1 MLQYNYSTS
10 LYIGETSQGI
20 PMPVFFDLHTPIFN
34 DKPPGCLIT
43 GQPGSGKTYLA
54 MTLTAMSAILGK
66 TTVVLD
72 PKGDF
77 VSLMNLQKD
86 IGKFSFWD
94 LSNKKLR
101 GLLDPFRMAKDP
113 GDQLDLAFTVIELF
127 TGGISRDERTALAP
141 IIKDVA
147 QNPNPSLGKVV
158 QELRGSPRQDAR
170 NLGTTLDLISNLPL
184 AGLCFAQA
192 GTNLSSVNLASGLT
206 VITLVGMEMPKEGGT
221 DNKSRLATG
230 ILFLVTDFIRRLMV
244 QADSKQPKT
253 LVIDEA
259 WAILQTPSGAQ
270 VIKEVALLGR
280 SKNLAM
286 LLVTQNNSHL
296 AHLDIENT
304 LTTRFAFA
312 SSAKEADA
320 IIRDMRLPEG
330 EGFEGLV
337 TSLGKGEC
345 LMQDFTGRYS
355 TVQISNW
362 NKEWN
367 EAFKTNPLE
376 KARQEKARK
385 AAGG

>member
-1 MLQYNYSTS
+1 MMQYNYSTS

-34 DKPPGCLIT
+34 DKPPGCVIT
-43 GQPGSGKTYLA
+43 GQPGSGKTFLA

-77 VSLMNLQKD
+77 VSLRDLRKD
-86 IGKFSFWD
+86 IGQFNFWD
-94 LSNKKLR
+94 LSNRKLR

-113 GDQLDLAFTVIELF
+113 GEQLDLAFTVIELF

-141 IIKDVA
+141 TIKDVA

-158 QELRGSPRQDAR
+158 QELRGSPRPEAR
-170 NLGTTLDLISNLPL
+170 NLGTTLDLISNLPF

-192 GTNLSSVNLASGLT
+192 GANLDSVSLGSGLT
-206 VITLVGMEMPKEGGT
+206 VITLVGMEMPKEGGV

-230 ILFLVTDFIRRLMV
+230 ILFLITDFVRRLMV
-244 QADSKQPKT
+244 QQDSKQPKT

-259 WAILQTPSGAQ
+259 WAVLQTPAGADM
-270 VIKEVALLGR
+270 VKSVALLGR
-280 SKNLAM
+280 SRNLAM

-296 AHLDIENT
+296 KHLDIDNT
-304 LTTRFAFA
+304 ITTRFAFA
-312 SSAKEADA
+312 SSNKEADD
-320 IIRDMRLPEG
+320 IIKDMRLPEG

-337 TSLGKGEC
+337 TSLQKGEC
-345 LMQDFTGRYS
+345 LMQDFTERYS

-362 NKEWN
+362 NKEWS

-376 KARQEKARK
+376 KARAERK
-385 AAGG
+385 KQDA